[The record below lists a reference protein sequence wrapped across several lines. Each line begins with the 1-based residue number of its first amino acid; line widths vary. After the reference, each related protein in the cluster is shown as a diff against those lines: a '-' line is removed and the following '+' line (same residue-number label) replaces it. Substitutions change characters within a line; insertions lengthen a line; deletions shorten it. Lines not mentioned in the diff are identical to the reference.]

1 MPRDADAAGFTIE
14 TQLPNLIVQGA
25 NLPAT
30 ATELRDVLAAS
41 DLVFDRG
48 GVAVV
53 LRHPAEGGPPKA
65 HRLTNNGVVT
75 LAHRLCRPVKVN
87 AEGQHIGVTLLDRVA
102 SMYLELPDWGLRP
115 LAGITG
121 APLLQDDGSIIT
133 GDGYDAR
140 RHVWCANVPRVDV
153 PAYPTKA
160 DAEIALHLLRTTF
173 RTFPFQDSPFL
184 QFDGLTVVDTTKRAM
199 LAESSFLAG
208 LMTAVCRPSLD
219 LAPGLLVSAPELTGS
234 GAGKGLLVRAIC
246 AVAYGFAPSPFTAG
260 HDKAE
265 MDKRL
270 VAELIE
276 AGPVTFLDNVNSAV
290 LRSDTLANVMTERP
304 ARVRVMGLSQMVPLN
319 CAGLIAVTGNGLS
332 VSEDLA
338 RRFLSIKLEP
348 QCEDAEARPFSGN
361 LIRDLNA
368 RRSELLGALLTMWR
382 WGRQSE
388 LPTGLPFA
396 SFETWACWCRDPLIA
411 LGCADPV
418 ERVRQAKQ
426 ADPKRRAMAELFEN
440 WRRIHEAAPITVAAL
455 DPAIVALLDPQD
467 RGRQYRA
474 ARLLAMTGMRIEGCV
489 MHRQEPAGKW
499 GAATYAVIP
508 TASETPISLSPAAK
522 AKPPMHPMPPP
533 TEGAGNW
540 QAEV

>member
-1 MPRDADAAGFTIE
+1 MPRDSDAVSFTIE
-14 TQLPNLIVQGA
+14 TQLPDLIVQGA
-25 NLPAT
+25 NLPTT

-41 DLVFDRG
+41 DLAFDRG

-75 LAHRLCRPVKVN
+75 LAHQLCRPVKVN
-87 AEGQHIGVTLLDRVA
+87 AEGHHIGVTLPDRVA
-102 SMYLELPDWGLRP
+102 SMYLELPNWGLRP

-121 APLLQDDGSIIT
+121 APLLQDDGSITT

-140 RHVWCANVPRVDV
+140 RHVWCANVPHVDV
-153 PAYPTKA
+153 PVYPTQ
-160 DAEIALHLLRTTF
+160 AEAEAALKLVRKVF

-184 QFDGLTVVDTTKRAM
+184 QSEGLTVVDTTKRAM

-234 GAGKGLLVRAIC
+234 GAGKGLLVRATC
-246 AVAYGFAPSPFTAG
+246 AIAYGFAPSPFTAG

-348 QCEDAEARPFSGN
+348 QCEDAESRPFSGS
-361 LIRDLNA
+361 LIRDLNT
-368 RRSELLGALLTMWR
+368 RRGELLCALLTIWR
-382 WGRQSE
+382 WGRQNKLS
-388 LPTGLPFA
+388 TGLPFA
-396 SFETWACWCRDPLIA
+396 SFETWACWCRDPLVA
-411 LGCADPV
+411 LGCADPI

-426 ADPKRRAMAELFEN
+426 ADPKRRAMAELFER
-440 WRRIHEAAPITVAAL
+440 WSKIHDAAPMTVAAL
-455 DPAIVALLDPQD
+455 DPAVVALLDPQD
-467 RGRQYRA
+467 RGRQFRA
-474 ARLLAMTGMRIEGCV
+474 ARLLSMTGMRIDGRL

-499 GAATYAVIP
+499 GAATYAVISAAPESPVVPP
-508 TASETPISLSPAAK
+508 TSAEAI
-522 AKPPMHPMPPP
+522 PPMHPMPPP
-533 TEGAGNW
+533 TEGTGNW
-540 QAEV
+540 RSEL

>member
-1 MPRDADAAGFTIE
+1 MPRDSDAVGFTIE
-14 TQLPNLIVQGA
+14 TQLPDLIVQGA

-41 DLVFDRG
+41 DLAFDRG

-87 AEGQHIGVTLLDRVA
+87 AEGQHVGVTLLDRVA

-140 RHVWCANVPRVDV
+140 RHVWCANVPQVDV

-160 DAEIALHLLRTTF
+160 DAAIALHLLRTTF

-184 QFDGLTVVDTTKRAM
+184 QSEGLTVVDTTKGAM

-234 GAGKGLLVRAIC
+234 GAGKGLLVRATC
-246 AVAYGFAPSPFTAG
+246 AIAYGFAPSPFTAG

-265 MDKRL
+265 LDKRL

-290 LRSDTLANVMTERP
+290 LKSDTLANVMTERP

-368 RRSELLGALLTMWR
+368 RRSELLGALLTIWR
-382 WGRQSE
+382 WGRQGQ
-388 LPTGLPFA
+388 PKPGLPFA
-396 SFETWACWCRDPLIA
+396 SFETWAYWCRDPLIA
-411 LGCADPV
+411 LGCADPI
-418 ERVRQAKQ
+418 EQVRQAKQ
-426 ADPKRRAMAELFEN
+426 ADPKRRAMAEMFER
-440 WRRIHEAAPITVAAL
+440 WRTLHGGAPMTVAGL
-455 DPAIVALLDPQD
+455 DPDVVALLDPQD

-474 ARLLAMTGMRIEGCV
+474 ARLLAMTGMRIDGCV
-489 MHRQEPAGKW
+489 MHRQGPAGKW

-508 TASETPISLSPAAK
+508 TASETLVTRIPVAE
-522 AKPPMHPMPPP
+522 AKPPMPPMPPP
-533 TEGAGNW
+533 AEGAGDW
-540 QAEV
+540 RGEL